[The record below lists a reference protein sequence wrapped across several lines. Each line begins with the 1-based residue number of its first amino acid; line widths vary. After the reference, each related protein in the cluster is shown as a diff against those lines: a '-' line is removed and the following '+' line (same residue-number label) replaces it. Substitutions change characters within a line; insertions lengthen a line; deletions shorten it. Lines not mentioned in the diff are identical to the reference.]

1 MKIQVFTGKNKQYY
15 FRIVAN
21 NGKIV
26 LQSEGYKT
34 KQSRKKTIMSLMIKE
49 IDLNTPIEI
58 ID

>member
-1 MKIQVFTGKNKQYY
+1 MKIQLFTGNNKQYY
-15 FRIVAN
+15 FRVVST

-49 IDLNTPIEI
+49 IDVNTPIEI

>member
-49 IDLNTPIEI
+49 IDVNTPIEI

>member
-15 FRIVAN
+15 FRVVST

-49 IDLNTPIEI
+49 IDVNTPIEI